1 MAKEVGISS
10 ILISGKAT
18 NSLGTGGH
26 AWNLVNV
33 DGKLYHIDTTWDDP
47 VSSDGRDLLRYKYFL
62 IDDQTM
68 SLNHIWERKNYPEAN
83 NGCLNEGLDIEGYN
97 NYYNNTSNNNDNKSV
112 YEIFLK

>member
-1 MAKEVGISS
+1 MGLSS
-10 ILISGKAT
+10 ILISGEGY
-18 NSLGTGGH
+18 SYERWGGH

-47 VSSDGRDLLRYKYFL
+47 VASDIRDLLRYKYFL

-68 SLNHIWERKNYPEAN
+68 SLNHRWERKNYPEAN

-112 YEIFLK
+112 Y